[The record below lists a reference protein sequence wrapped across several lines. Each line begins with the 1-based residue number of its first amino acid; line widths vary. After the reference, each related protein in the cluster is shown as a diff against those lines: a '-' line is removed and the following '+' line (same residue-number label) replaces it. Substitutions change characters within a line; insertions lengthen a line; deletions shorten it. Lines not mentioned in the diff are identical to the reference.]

1 VFRHLELS
9 TRRQPEKSRARNT
22 NLPTASAPR
31 CVPALFTRIRILSD
45 EFRPIESC
53 ISPATFSSCRC
64 CVRLFNTVDQPSC
77 FHNSPRAGYASMKYT
92 VYDRLLQRELGQHRK
107 KYTDIR
113 GFYGDRQWVE
123 DLDIVN
129 ELEGHNGCVNALRY
143 IYFGVCLSK
152 VANTI

>member
-1 VFRHLELS
+1 VAVASEQRVFRHLELS
-9 TRRQPEKSRARNT
+9 TRRQPERSRARNT

-53 ISPATFSSCRC
+53 ISPATFS
-64 CVRLFNTVDQPSC
+64 SC